1 LYAARNFA
9 GVLFHRR
16 LRPSCWIYTV
26 NAAFADTRQLPV
38 EDFHPISW
46 QEVNASMNSE
56 QKNPNAT
63 TEHEKKNEGGREYG
77 HDNQP
82 TQAQQ
87 ASKNQGLAGN
97 QSQSGQH
104 QGSNQQQSGSGK
116 QQGTGSQSN
125 KPPGNATQE
134 QKKEPQGER
143 KSA

>member
-1 LYAARNFA
+1 
-9 GVLFHRR
+9 
-16 LRPSCWIYTV
+16 
-26 NAAFADTRQLPV
+26 RQLPV
-38 EDFHPISW
+38 EDLHPISW

-63 TEHEKKNEGGREYG
+63 TEQETKNEGGREFG
-77 HDNQP
+77 HVNQP
-82 TQAQQ
+82 TQSQQ

-97 QSQSGQH
+97 QPQSGQH

-116 QQGTGSQSN
+116 EQGTGSQSN